1 MYNNICSLRRID
13 IAGLC
18 NGSTAD
24 SDSVC
29 EGSNPS
35 PAAKEES
42 LELQGFEG
50 SFSLLFGAIY
60 PLVCPLQHQNAF
72 HTGKN
77 TGGTRDKM
85 SLVPPCF
92 YIPRWGRLWILDYRV
107 STAPFK
113 ARCIAV
119 VHDNALSFDLCITN
133 QIRNICVVNREKPN
147 ITGCVVYE
155 SSVCSIHM

>member
-1 MYNNICSLRRID
+1 MVAQQTLTLYVRVRI
-13 IAGLC
+13 LHPLPEPR
-18 NGSTAD
+18 NFGSEVFSFAF
-24 SDSVC
+24 
-29 EGSNPS
+29 
-35 PAAKEES
+35 
-42 LELQGFEG
+42 QG
-50 SFSLLFGAIY
+50 IY
-60 PLVCPLQHQNAF
+60 PLVCPLQHQNAL